1 MQWSARVSNGC
12 SVLKVSGP
20 VNRVDASRL
29 KILLSPKGMSTAPVV
44 DFSEVTF
51 LGPAGLE
58 ALAGAASP
66 LADHPWP
73 LAVVVGDGDKQVVHA
88 IADAHL
94 EQTLRLFDT
103 VEHAVAAAP
112 ADSGMTRP
120 PTRPARR
127 QRTARSAPNKPV
139 RSWQS
144 TYSNHCSS
152 GVATDTSW

>member
-29 KILLSPKGMSTAPVV
+29 KILLNPKGMSTAPVV

-58 ALAGAASP
+58 ALACAASP

-73 LAVVVGDGDKQVVHA
+73 LAVVVGDRNAQVVHA
-88 IADAHL
+88 IEDADL
-94 EQTLRLFDT
+94 QQTLRLFDS
-103 VEHAVAAAP
+103 VEHALAAEPTECA
-112 ADSGMTRP
+112 MTRP
-120 PTRPARR
+120 PASR
-127 QRTARSAPNKPV
+127 QRAVRRAPNKPV

>member
-51 LGPAGLE
+51 LGPTGLE

-73 LAVVVGDGDKQVVHA
+73 LAVVVGNGDKQVVHA

-103 VEHAVAAAP
+103 VEHAIAAGP
-112 ADSGMTRP
+112 IDGGMTRP
-120 PTRPARR
+120 PARPARGGR
-127 QRTARSAPNKPV
+127 GQGARNKPV

>member
-20 VNRVDASRL
+20 INRVDASRL
-29 KILLSPKGMSTAPVV
+29 KILLNPKGMSTAPVV

-58 ALAGAASP
+58 ALACAASP
-66 LADHPWP
+66 LAEHPWP
-73 LAVVVGDGDKQVVHA
+73 LAVVVGNRSAQVVQA
-88 IADAHL
+88 IEDADL
-94 EQTLRLFDT
+94 QQTLRLFDS
-103 VEHAVAAAP
+103 VEHAIAAGPTECAMTTPIQP
-112 ADSGMTRP
+112 ASP
-120 PTRPARR
+120 
-127 QRTARSAPNKPV
+127 QRAVRSAPNKPV

-152 GVATDTSW
+152 GVATNTWW

>member
-20 VNRVDASRL
+20 VDWVDASRL
-29 KILLSPKGMSTAPVV
+29 KILLNPSGMSTAPVV

-58 ALAGAASP
+58 ALAGAAWP
-66 LADHPWP
+66 LADRPWP

-88 IADAHL
+88 IEDAHL
-94 EQTLRLFDT
+94 EQILRMFDT
-103 VEHAVAAAP
+103 VEHALAAEP
-112 ADSGMTRP
+112 TDGEMTRP
-120 PTRPARR
+120 ASG
-127 QRTARSAPNKPV
+127 QRAARSAPNKPV
-139 RSWQS
+139 RSWHS

>member
-20 VNRVDASRL
+20 VDWVDASRL
-29 KILLSPKGMSTAPVV
+29 KILLNPSGMSTAPVV

-58 ALAGAASP
+58 ALAGAAWP
-66 LADHPWP
+66 LADRPWP

-88 IADAHL
+88 IEDAHL
-94 EQTLRLFDT
+94 QRTLRLFAT
-103 VEHAVAAAP
+103 VEHALAAGPTECA
-112 ADSGMTRP
+112 MTSP
-120 PTRPARR
+120 PARH
-127 QRTARSAPNKPV
+127 ARAGRVQGAARNKPV

-152 GVATDTSW
+152 GVAT